1 MDMLPEVMV
10 GRGDGDLLPL
20 VVGDE
25 LIVDSDVVVVV
36 RHASIVPEEERKA
49 RAKKRNP
56 KISQVRILE
65 TIAGSVASVN
75 PISVMWRERDGVGVP
90 FENLGR

>member
-1 MDMLPEVMV
+1 MV

-49 RAKKRNP
+49 R
-56 KISQVRILE
+56 V
-65 TIAGSVASVN
+65 
-75 PISVMWRERDGVGVP
+75 RDGFSQLFSGLFP
-90 FENLGR
+90 WERIERREAPRE